1 MYIHSH
7 IFFDGVL
14 NNFGVLILSKN
25 KVNSDSVLFVDSLYL
40 FIYFLF
46 EEVYVIIQLDKFYK
60 YLFHVEM

>member
-1 MYIHSH
+1 MYIYSH
-7 IFFDGVL
+7 IFCDGVL